1 MKGGSRWWPVIAG
14 LLLGILIGAALL
26 GVRYGAPWRWP
37 QPNGQQV
44 ETGAKPDSTTTAAAE
59 SGKHDDKND
68 KNDRKAEEDPGVG
81 RGSAIVRATREVAPA
96 VVSINVVQRQAVR
109 DPSMDYWERMGMI
122 PHREYYRDVQSL
134 GSGVILSADGT
145 IVTNYHVIDG
155 AIQIIVNLSDGRQL
169 PASLLDAV
177 PLYDLA
183 VLRVEGTGLPVA
195 HMASSDDLEI
205 GEWAI
210 AIGSPFGYL
219 LADTQPT
226 VTVGVISALN
236 RDIKMSESERAY
248 LGMIQ
253 TDAAINPG
261 NSGGPLVNTRGEVI
275 GINTFIFS
283 SSGGSVGIGFAVPSA
298 RVMAVVEEVRKFGH
312 YRETNA
318 GFTLY
323 RLSPSIMRS
332 QGVTDAN
339 GAFVYAVT
347 PGSAAWKAGLRPN
360 DILRELGGLRL
371 DRLDTIYRLMYNSSV
386 GDRLTFKAE
395 RDHRIF
401 AGEIILEETP

>member
-14 LLLGILIGAALL
+14 LLLGILVGAGLL

-37 QPNGQQV
+37 QPDGQQAAA
-44 ETGAKPDSTTTAAAE
+44 GANPDSAATAPAG
-59 SGKHDDKND
+59 SGKHDARDHKD
-68 KNDRKAEEDPGVG
+68 DRKAEEDPGVG

-96 VVSINVVQRQAVR
+96 VVSINVVQRQSVR

-134 GSGVILSADGT
+134 GSGVIVGADGT

-183 VLRVEGTGLPVA
+183 VLRVEGKGLPVA
-195 HMASSDDLEI
+195 HMASSEDLEI

-236 RDIKMSESERAY
+236 RDIKISESERAY

-261 NSGGPLVNTRGEVI
+261 NSGGPLVNTRGEVV

-283 SSGGSVGIGFAVPSA
+283 GSGGSVGIGFAVPSS
-298 RVMAVVEEVRKFGH
+298 RVMAVVDEVRKFGH

-332 QGVTDAN
+332 QGVTDPK

-371 DRLDTIYRLMYNSSV
+371 DKLDTIYRLMYNSSV
-386 GDRLTFKAE
+386 GDRLSFQAE

>member
-1 MKGGSRWWPVIAG
+1 MGGGSRWWPVIAG
-14 LLLGILIGAALL
+14 LLLGVLIGAALL
-26 GVRYGAPWRWP
+26 GVRYGAPWQWP
-37 QPNGQQV
+37 NAGARHEVASSAADSADGQAQPAK
-44 ETGAKPDSTTTAAAE
+44 EAERKGADDAADA
-59 SGKHDDKND
+59 
-68 KNDRKAEEDPGVG
+68 EDPGIG
-81 RGSAIVRATREVAPA
+81 RENAIVRATRKVAPA
-96 VVSINVVQRQAVR
+96 VVSINVVQRQSVR
-109 DPSMDYWERMGMI
+109 DPSMEFWERMGMI
-122 PHREYYRDVQSL
+122 PHREYYRNVQSL
-134 GSGVILSADGT
+134 GSGVIVGKDGT
-145 IVTNYHVIDG
+145 IITNYHVIDG
-155 AIQIIVNLSDGRQL
+155 AIQIIVNLSDGRQF

-183 VLRVEGTGLPVA
+183 VLRIEAPDLVTA
-195 HMASSDDLEI
+195 SMASSDDLQI
-205 GEWAI
+205 GEWVI

-226 VTVGVISALN
+226 VTVGVVSALN
-236 RDIKMSESERAY
+236 RDIKFSESERAY

-283 SSGGSVGIGFAVPSA
+283 GSGGSVGIGFAVPSS
-298 RVMAVVEEVRKFGH
+298 RVLTVVDEVRKFGH
-312 YRETNA
+312 YRESNA
-318 GFTLY
+318 GFTLA

-332 QGVTDAN
+332 LGVTDAN

-386 GDRLTFKAE
+386 GDRLAFKAE
-395 RDHRIF
+395 RDHRVF
-401 AGEIILEETP
+401 SGEIVLEETP

>member
-1 MKGGSRWWPVIAG
+1 
-14 LLLGILIGAALL
+14 
-26 GVRYGAPWRWP
+26 
-37 QPNGQQV
+37 
-44 ETGAKPDSTTTAAAE
+44 
-59 SGKHDDKND
+59 
-68 KNDRKAEEDPGVG
+68 
-81 RGSAIVRATREVAPA
+81 VAPA

-134 GSGVILSADGT
+134 GSGVIVSADGT

-169 PASLLDAV
+169 AASLLDAV

-183 VLRVEGTGLPVA
+183 VLRVEGSGLPVA

-261 NSGGPLVNTRGEVI
+261 NSGGPLVNTQGEVI

-283 SSGGSVGIGFAVPSA
+283 SSGGSVGIGFAVPSS
-298 RVMAVVEEVRKFGH
+298 RVMAVVDEVRKFGH

-332 QGVTDAN
+332 QGVTDAK

-371 DRLDTIYRLMYNSSV
+371 DKLDTIYRLMYNSSV
-386 GDRLTFKAE
+386 GDRLGFKAE

-401 AGEIILEETP
+401 AGEIVLEETP

>member
-14 LLLGILIGAALL
+14 LLLGILVGAGLL

-37 QPNGQQV
+37 QPDGQQAAA
-44 ETGAKPDSTTTAAAE
+44 GANPDSAATAPAG
-59 SGKHDDKND
+59 SGKHDARDHKD
-68 KNDRKAEEDPGVG
+68 DRKAEEDPGVG

-96 VVSINVVQRQAVR
+96 VVSINVVQRQSVR

-134 GSGVILSADGT
+134 GSGVIVGADGT

-183 VLRVEGTGLPVA
+183 VLRVEGKGLPVA
-195 HMASSDDLEI
+195 HMASSEDLEI

-236 RDIKMSESERAY
+236 RDIKISESERAY

-261 NSGGPLVNTRGEVI
+261 NSGGPLVNTRGEVV

-283 SSGGSVGIGFAVPSA
+283 GSGGSVGIGFAVPSS
-298 RVMAVVEEVRKFGH
+298 RVMAVVDEVRNFGH

-332 QGVTDAN
+332 QGDTDPK

-371 DRLDTIYRLMYNSSV
+371 DKLDTIYRLMYNSSV
-386 GDRLTFKAE
+386 GDRLSFQAE

>member
-1 MKGGSRWWPVIAG
+1 MKGGTRWWPVVAG

-37 QPNGQQV
+37 PAAGQSAASG
-44 ETGAKPDSTTTAAAE
+44 TNPDSVADAAAAE
-59 SGKHDDKND
+59 HSG
-68 KNDRKAEEDPGVG
+68 RKAGENADEDPGVG
-81 RGSAIVRATREVAPA
+81 RDNAIVRATRAVAPA
-96 VVSINVVQRQAVR
+96 VVSINVVQRQSVR
-109 DPSMDYWERMGMI
+109 DPSMEFWECMGML

-134 GSGVILSADGT
+134 GSGVIVSADGT
-145 IVTNYHVIDG
+145 IITNYHVIDG

-183 VLRVEGTGLPVA
+183 VLRVEATGLPVA
-195 HMASSDDLEI
+195 RVASSEDLQI

-236 RDIKMSESERAY
+236 RDIKISESERAY

-261 NSGGPLVNTRGEVI
+261 NSGGPLVNTRGEVV

-283 SSGGSVGIGFAVPSA
+283 SSGGSVGIGFAVPSS
-298 RVMAVVEEVRKFGH
+298 RVMTVVDEVRKFGH

-318 GFTLY
+318 GFTLS
-323 RLSPSIMRS
+323 RLSPSLMRS

-339 GAFVYAVT
+339 GAFVYAVK
-347 PGSAAWKAGLRPN
+347 PGSPAWKAGLRPN

-386 GDRLTFKAE
+386 GDRLGFKAE
-395 RDHRIF
+395 RDHKVF
-401 AGEIILEETP
+401 AGEIVLEETP

>member
-1 MKGGSRWWPVIAG
+1 MRGGSRWWPVVAG

-26 GVRYGAPWRWP
+26 GVRYGAPWRWSQAGGHGP
-37 QPNGQQV
+37 GR
-44 ETGAKPDSTTTAAAE
+44 ASAPDTAAQATRPATE
-59 SGKHDDKND
+59 RRDDAA
-68 KNDRKAEEDPGVG
+68 DRKADEEDPGVG
-81 RGSAIVRATREVAPA
+81 RENAIVRATRKVAPA
-96 VVSINVVQRQAVR
+96 VVSINVVQRQSVR
-109 DPSMDYWERMGMI
+109 DPSMEFWERMGMI
-122 PHREYYRDVQSL
+122 PHREYYRNVQSL
-134 GSGVILSADGT
+134 GSGVIVGADGT
-145 IVTNYHVIDG
+145 IITNYHVVDG
-155 AIQIIVNLSDGRQL
+155 AIQIIVNLSDGRQF

-183 VLRVEGTGLPVA
+183 VLRIEATDLTVA
-195 HMASSDDLEI
+195 RVASSEDLQI
-205 GEWAI
+205 GEWVI

-226 VTVGVISALN
+226 VTVGVVSALN
-236 RDIKMSESERAY
+236 RDIKFSESERAY

-283 SSGGSVGIGFAVPSA
+283 GSGGSVGIGFAVPSS
-298 RVMAVVEEVRKFGH
+298 RVMTVVDEIRKFGH
-312 YRETNA
+312 YRESNA
-318 GFTLY
+318 GFTLS

-332 QGVTDAN
+332 LGVTDAN

-386 GDRLTFKAE
+386 GDRLAFKAE

-401 AGEIILEETP
+401 SGEIVLEETP